1 MLYKLKKI
9 RKQSYSNNYKYKD
22 DIKKLN
28 ILQKQYLFLSRYDI
42 KTMEDLEESQ
52 NLIKARIQTTN
63 KAKRFWLRRIKNIR
77 KSLKQ

>member
-9 RKQSYSNNYKYKD
+9 RKHSYSNNYKYKD

-63 KAKRFWLRRIKNIR
+63 KAKKDFG
-77 KSLKQ
+77 